1 MESKK
6 MAANLHQDFSCGQIG
21 QVLAA
26 LLVMI
31 AAACADSPAGDAQH
45 ALVRDSAGIR
55 IVEND
60 PPDDALPLWSLAD
73 TPDLVIGTRAGDE
86 LFALNS
92 VNEALFLSDG
102 RILVRNSGFELLWF
116 DATGTFLAR
125 GGGSGE
131 GPSESRYLVRVEIT
145 GGDSVIAVS
154 KKPPSLKVFGPDGE
168 FVRSVAIPPL
178 PSIVAMGRLGAL
190 GWAGI
195 GFGGEFAPARAEVFH
210 ELYHVVRFTPDL
222 IPSDT
227 LLALDGNT
235 FYGDRRDFVSVPGGS
250 RGHFAVGADVVV
262 AGSSA
267 TYELKVFGAGGEL
280 RHIIRNSIPSPAELR
295 LVGRARTGPDR
306 PSEGGGPRR
315 TLEPPE
321 VEAAPAYDWV
331 FVANDGAVWVR
342 HLAGP
347 DEESVRTDIA
357 WSSAVSSSSGP
368 LWVAEGLQGQEWHV
382 YDQEGV
388 LFARALL
395 PPRFRPTEITA
406 SRVLGVWEDELGVE
420 SVRVF
425 RLIRS

>member
-1 MESKK
+1 M
-6 MAANLHQDFSCGQIG
+6 
-21 QVLAA
+21 
-26 LLVMI
+26 
-31 AAACADSPAGDAQH
+31 
-45 ALVRDSAGIR
+45 
-55 IVEND
+55 
-60 PPDDALPLWSLAD
+60 
-73 TPDLVIGTRAGDE
+73 
-86 LFALNS
+86 
-92 VNEALFLSDG
+92 
-102 RILVRNSGFELLWF
+102 
-116 DATGTFLAR
+116 
-125 GGGSGE
+125 
-131 GPSESRYLVRVEIT
+131 
-145 GGDSVIAVS
+145 
-154 KKPPSLKVFGPDGE
+154 
-168 FVRSVAIPPL
+168 
-178 PSIVAMGRLGAL
+178 
-190 GWAGI
+190 
-195 GFGGEFAPARAEVFH
+195 
-210 ELYHVVRFTPDL
+210 
-222 IPSDT
+222 
-227 LLALDGNT
+227 
-235 FYGDRRDFVSVPGGS
+235 
-250 RGHFAVGADVVV
+250 
-262 AGSSA
+262 
-267 TYELKVFGAGGEL
+267 FGAGGEL

-295 LVGRARTGPDR
+295 LVERTRTGPAR
-306 PSEGGGPRR
+306 LSEGGGPRR

>member
-1 MESKK
+1 MYQLQLS
-6 MAANLHQDFSCGQIG
+6 ASLRGHIG
-21 QVLAA
+21 QVLAT
-26 LLVMI
+26 LLGMI
-31 AAACADSPAGDAQH
+31 AAACTDSPAGDAQH
-45 ALVRDSAGIR
+45 AFVLDSAGIR

-60 PPDDALPLWSLAD
+60 PPDEELPLWSLAD

-86 LFALNS
+86 LFALSS
-92 VNEALFLSDG
+92 VNEARFLSDD
-102 RILVRNSGFELLWF
+102 RILVRNSGYELLWF
-116 DATGTFLAR
+116 DSNGTFLTR

-145 GGDSVIAVS
+145 DGDSVIAVS
-154 KKPPSLKVFGPDGE
+154 KRPPSVKVFGPDGA

-178 PSIVAMGRLGAL
+178 PSIVAMGRLGSA

-222 IPSDT
+222 NPSDT

-235 FYGDRRDFVSVPGGS
+235 FYGDRRGFVSVPGGS
-250 RGHFAVGADVVV
+250 RGHFAAGADVVV

-280 RHIIRNSIPSPAELR
+280 RHIIRNSIPAPAELR
-295 LVGRARTGPDR
+295 LVERARPSRDR
-306 PSEGGGPRR
+306 PSEGGGSRR
-315 TLEPPE
+315 TLEPPS
-321 VEAAPAYDWV
+321 VETAPAYDWV
-331 FVANDGAVWVR
+331 FVANDGTVWVR

-347 DEESVRTDIA
+347 DEESLRTDIA
-357 WSSAVSSSSGP
+357 WSSAVSSSTGP

-388 LFARALL
+388 LLARALL